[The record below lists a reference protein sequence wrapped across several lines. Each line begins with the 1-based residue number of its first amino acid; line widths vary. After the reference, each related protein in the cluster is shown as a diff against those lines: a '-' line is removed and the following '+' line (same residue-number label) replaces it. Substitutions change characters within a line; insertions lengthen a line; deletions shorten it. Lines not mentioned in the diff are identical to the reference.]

1 MHPFS
6 LNKKEQQSVN
16 GGFIIETPI
25 KDSITF
31 GIGET
36 GDHITMAYPED
47 GHDPFPFP
55 IDFM

>member
-6 LNKKEQQSVN
+6 LNKEEQQAVN
-16 GGFIIETPI
+16 GGFIVVPI

-47 GHDPFPFP
+47 GHDPYLFS
-55 IDFM
+55 IDSM

>member
-6 LNKKEQQSVN
+6 LNKEEQQEVN

-25 KDSITF
+25 IDSITF

-47 GHDPFPFP
+47 GHDPFPF
-55 IDFM
+55 DVM

>member
-6 LNKKEQQSVN
+6 LNKEEQQAVN
-16 GGFIIETPI
+16 GGFIVVPI

-47 GHDPFPFP
+47 GHDPFP